1 MNFNDGG
8 HLQTAI
14 QYNMEAGN
22 YLLDIDLTNFS
33 IAPIQPYLTDFT
45 RISTIG
51 GILNTHLNIEGNA
64 EHVTELVVRGNL
76 GINHLSLADAS
87 HKEVLATDSIYID
100 METINPGKAIFHFNT
115 IAVNGIKT
123 GFELRKDGNTMSD
136 LFLETPEDTVRGR
149 QNKLQLPDL
158 KLQQQPPISKSAPS
172 GSIIRFSPSKIRP
185 CVTPSLSVWKIS
197 IWLPTN

>member
-1 MNFNDGG
+1 M
-8 HLQTAI
+8 TV
-14 QYNMEAGN
+14 
-22 YLLDIDLTNFS
+22 DICKRLS
-33 IAPIQPYLTDFT
+33 
-45 RISTIG
+45 
-51 GILNTHLNIEGNA
+51 NTIEGNA
-64 EHVTELVVRGNL
+64 EHVTDLVVRGNL

-87 HKEVLATDSIYID
+87 HKEVFATDSIYID

-136 LFLETPEDTVRGR
+136 LFLETPEDTV
-149 QNKLQLPDL
+149 
-158 KLQQQPPISKSAPS
+158 QQPPISKSAPS

-185 CVTPSLSVWKIS
+185 CATPSLSVWKIS